1 MTIVLHEIKKVF
13 GLRMVIMLLAINV
26 VFYFLFIQF
35 YFQHFPNGNPDTE
48 IHKASI
54 EMKKDYGTHMDNAEY
69 ELFRQKYDETI
80 EKAEQFMKTD
90 QQFMDAGITTYEQFY
105 NSDYNNEQL
114 NKLHNYAVFES
125 DTELFWELQARRYM
139 IERYENSKKYPYNA
153 YGEVD
158 AKQQN
163 RMEKLVASDE
173 GDSIFTDVVFSN
185 YMSLIIYMTVL
196 IGLSILFMVSP
207 IFLHDKRSKLIHL
220 QYTARI
226 GRRLFLRKL
235 TAAMISTLLIVT
247 VQLGV
252 FFLMYSRLG
261 TGLFLDS
268 GINSIFNIGYFWYD
282 LTFGQYIGL
291 TVAAIYAL
299 SLITAVFAAWIS
311 SIAPNY
317 MVIIGLQIPYAFLM
331 FGWMEKLLIGKLAD
345 ILYAQYVQ
353 PLTYLLLAAG
363 AILLFVLRWRSE
375 RRADLLV

>member
-139 IERYENSKKYPYNA
+139 IERYENSEKYPYNA

-163 RMEKLVASDE
+163 RMEKHVASDE

-331 FGWMEKLLIGKLAD
+331 FGWMEKLLIGRLAD
-345 ILYAQYVQ
+345 IYYAQHVQ

-363 AILLFVLRWRSE
+363 AVLIFVLRWRSE

>member
-26 VFYFLFIQF
+26 IFYFLFIQF
-35 YFQHFPNGNPDTE
+35 YFQYFPNGNPDTE
-48 IHKASI
+48 IHRASI
-54 EMKKDYGTHMDNAEY
+54 EMKKDYGTHMDDAEY

-80 EKAEQFMKTD
+80 AEAEQFMKTD

-139 IERYENSKKYPYNA
+139 IERYENSKIYPYSA

-158 AKQQN
+158 AKQQD
-163 RMEKLVASDE
+163 RMEQLVASGE
-173 GDSIFTDVVFSN
+173 VNSVFTDVVFRN
-185 YMSLIIYMTVL
+185 YVSLIIYMTVL
-196 IGLSILFMVSP
+196 IGLGILFMISP
-207 IFLHDKRSKLIHL
+207 IFLKDKRSKVIHL

-226 GRRLFLRKL
+226 GRRLFRKKFA
-235 TAAMISTLLIVT
+235 AAMISTILIVT

-252 FFLMYSRLG
+252 FFLMYRNLG
-261 TGLFLDS
+261 TRIFLDA
-268 GINSIFNIGYFWYD
+268 GINSIFNTGYFWYD
-282 LTFGQYIGL
+282 LTFGQFIGL

-299 SLITAVFAAWIS
+299 SLITAMFAAWIS
-311 SIAPNY
+311 SIAANY
-317 MVIIGLQIPYAFLM
+317 IVIIGLQIPYAFLV
-331 FGWMEKLLIGKLAD
+331 FGWMENLLIGRLAD
-345 ILYAQYVQ
+345 IYYAQYVQ
-353 PLTYLLLAAG
+353 PLTYSLLAAG
-363 AILLFVLRWRSE
+363 AVLLFVLRWRRE

>member
-139 IERYENSKKYPYNA
+139 IERYENSEKYPYNA

-163 RMEKLVASDE
+163 RMEKHVASDE

-207 IFLHDKRSKLIHL
+207 IFLHDKRSNLIHL

-282 LTFGQYIGL
+282 LTFGQYICL
-291 TVAAIYAL
+291 TVAAIYML

-311 SIAPNY
+311 SMATNY

>member
-139 IERYENSKKYPYNA
+139 IERYENSEKYPYNA

-163 RMEKLVASDE
+163 RMEKHVASDE

-331 FGWMEKLLIGKLAD
+331 FGWMEKLLIGRLAD
-345 ILYAQYVQ
+345 IYYAQHVQ

-363 AILLFVLRWRSE
+363 AVLLFVLRWRSE

>member
-48 IHKASI
+48 ILKASI

-139 IERYENSKKYPYNA
+139 IERYENSEKYPYNA

-163 RMEKLVASDE
+163 RMEKHVASDE

-363 AILLFVLRWRSE
+363 AVLLFVLRWRSE